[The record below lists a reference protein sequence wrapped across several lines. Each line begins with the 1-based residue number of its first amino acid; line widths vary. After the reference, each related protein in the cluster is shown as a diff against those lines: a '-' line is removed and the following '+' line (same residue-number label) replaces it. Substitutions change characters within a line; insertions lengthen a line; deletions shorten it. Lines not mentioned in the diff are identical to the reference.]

1 MRPNTLLA
9 VLLIAVGLVAL
20 IYQGVTYTTREK
32 VVDVGA
38 IHVMADR
45 TRSIPLPPVFG
56 ALAIAGGVVLL
67 ALGNRNR

>member
-9 VLLIAVGLVAL
+9 VLLIAVGVAAL
-20 IYQGVTYTTREK
+20 IYQGVSYTTREK

-38 IHVMADR
+38 IHVTAER

-56 ALAIAGGVVLL
+56 ILAIVGGGVLL
-67 ALGNRNR
+67 VLGNRNR

>member
-1 MRPNTLLA
+1 MKPNTLLA
-9 VLLIAVGLVAL
+9 VLLITVGIAAL

-38 IHVMADR
+38 IHVMADK

-56 ALAIAGGVVLL
+56 ILAIVGGVVLL
-67 ALGNRNR
+67 TIGNRSR

>member
-9 VLLIAVGLVAL
+9 VLLIAAGVAAL
-20 IYQGVTYTTREK
+20 IYQGVSYTTREK

-38 IHVMADR
+38 IHVTAER

-56 ALAIAGGVVLL
+56 ILAIVGGGVLL
-67 ALGNRNR
+67 VLGNRNR

>member
-9 VLLIAVGLVAL
+9 VLLIVVGLVAL

-38 IHVMADR
+38 IHVMADK

>member
-38 IHVMADR
+38 IHVMADK

>member
-20 IYQGVTYTTREK
+20 VYQGVTYTTREK

-38 IHVMADR
+38 IHVMADK

>member
-9 VLLIAVGLVAL
+9 ILLIAVGLVAL

-38 IHVMADR
+38 IHVMADK

-67 ALGNRNR
+67 ALGTRNR

>member
-1 MRPNTLLA
+1 MKPNTLLA
-9 VLLIAVGLVAL
+9 VLLITVGIVAL

-38 IHVMADR
+38 IHVMADK

-56 ALAIAGGVVLL
+56 ILAIVGGVVLL
-67 ALGNRNR
+67 TIGNRSR